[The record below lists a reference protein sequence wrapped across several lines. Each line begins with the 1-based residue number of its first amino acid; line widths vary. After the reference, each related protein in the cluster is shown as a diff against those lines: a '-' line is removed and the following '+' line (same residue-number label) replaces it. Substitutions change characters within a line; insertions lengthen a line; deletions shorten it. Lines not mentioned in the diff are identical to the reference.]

1 MLVYVSRVSVIVECP
16 RFSWTTFAG
25 QVRPQWCS
33 PGSDPNLGGSEP
45 CGVGRSVVEL
55 GLRVALGG
63 DPAPVVL
70 DLPLDP
76 RGVPAQDR
84 SKRPCETLAAERE
97 NQRADTLE
105 KSQRLL
111 VVVHQQILCL
121 LVVGQHHLVI
131 LAPDTRLFV
140 SAKRGM
146 RWIQMVTVRPDP
158 ARFNPTSYT
167 VGAVYVPRPHS
178 GP

>member
-25 QVRPQWCS
+25 HVRPQWCS

-84 SKRPCETLAAERE
+84 RDDVGDLAGDVATAVPGADRHPQPAGQQVVEV
-97 NQRADTLE
+97 QRA
-105 KSQRLL
+105 L
-111 VVVHQQILCL
+111 V
-121 LVVGQHHLVI
+121 
-131 LAPDTRLFV
+131 R
-140 SAKRGM
+140 
-146 RWIQMVTVRPDP
+146 
-158 ARFNPTSYT
+158 
-167 VGAVYVPRPHS
+167 GAVVRLDLEVAR
-178 GP
+178 GVLQG

>member
-76 RGVPAQDR
+76 RGVQPRTGATMSATSRATSTPR
-84 SKRPCETLAAERE
+84 SQVST
-97 NQRADTLE
+97 
-105 KSQRLL
+105 
-111 VVVHQQILCL
+111 
-121 LVVGQHHLVI
+121 
-131 LAPDTRLFV
+131 DTR
-140 SAKRGM
+140 SRRASR
-146 RWIQMVTVRPDP
+146 
-158 ARFNPTSYT
+158 S
-167 VGAVYVPRPHS
+167 S
-178 GP
+178 